1 MNKRIPIAVLVCVS
15 LFFLGSIMGRWLE
28 KQDLQKQIVENSCG
42 MYDSIT
48 GDFVWLPANTKQQ
61 RGNNV
66 GGFYEEATSPPKY
79 DR

>member
-48 GDFVWLPANTKQQ
+48 GKFVWLPANTK
-61 RGNNV
+61 
-66 GGFYEEATSPPKY
+66 
-79 DR
+79 